1 MSIFIWAIP
10 SMKAKGLRKLKIHSK
25 DVGSCPYNAVNP
37 KLPQKTVR
45 NCSHHLDKRHEELC
59 SLETQN
65 KSGLSLVL
73 FSTNGKK
80 MGQSAFPHPITLQP
94 PLQSPSVSKD
104 ECILQ

>member
-1 MSIFIWAIP
+1 MGENFALTTRLAQEADMNIP
-10 SMKAKGLRKLKIHSK
+10 PKEALKFRISF
-25 DVGSCPYNAVNP
+25 
-37 KLPQKTVR
+37 PQKTVR